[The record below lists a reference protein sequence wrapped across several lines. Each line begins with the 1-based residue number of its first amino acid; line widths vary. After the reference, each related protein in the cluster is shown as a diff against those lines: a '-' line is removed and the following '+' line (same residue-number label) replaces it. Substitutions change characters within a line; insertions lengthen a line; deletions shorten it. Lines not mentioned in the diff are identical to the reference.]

1 MIAKPVTEA
10 GDQAPERPAA
20 PAADD
25 EAYHTYLGEDAPK
38 AAPAEAPPAPVAPPP
53 PPVVRN
59 LVLRPDAVRVRPGER
74 AEIEATLEG
83 GPMPAARWELAGG
96 ASAFATVSPTVDG
109 ALIELHPGPGEPPW
123 SSSLEVRCLVSG
135 ARMAV
140 ASAAVEILADEATPP
155 PRPAAPTQPAP
166 PASATPPPPTTGQ
179 TPWRTPL
186 LLVALGGCLLA
197 IAALC
202 LDPLKYLANSN
213 GHTISLLDATN
224 GNLDTTLYSKNTFN
238 PLIIIAGVALVLV
251 VLSLVSQS
259 RVLAI
264 GAALA
269 GLGFIGY
276 SIRVHSL
283 SPGSVY
289 GYSTG
294 FTLSIVGAAVVALAA
309 GAASFARSR

>member
-1 MIAKPVTEA
+1 M
-10 GDQAPERPAA
+10 
-20 PAADD
+20 
-25 EAYHTYLGEDAPK
+25 
-38 AAPAEAPPAPVAPPP
+38 
-53 PPVVRN
+53 
-59 LVLRPDAVRVRPGER
+59 
-74 AEIEATLEG
+74 
-83 GPMPAARWELAGG
+83 
-96 ASAFATVSPTVDG
+96 
-109 ALIELHPGPGEPPW
+109 
-123 SSSLEVRCLVSG
+123 
-135 ARMAV
+135 
-140 ASAAVEILADEATPP
+140 
-155 PRPAAPTQPAP
+155 
-166 PASATPPPPTTGQ
+166 
-179 TPWRTPL
+179 

-202 LDPLKYLANSN
+202 LDPLRGLFANSN

-224 GNLDTTLYSKNTFN
+224 GNLDPTLYSKNTFN

-289 GYSTG
+289 GYGTG

-309 GAASFARSR
+309 GAACLARSR